1 MICLVW
7 EGFGSRIFFRDFF
20 ISVFLGKR
28 HNEMA
33 MLGVCNF
40 SVIHVRYTVILLS
53 VDFKT
58 LYLNKTIG
66 AWKLC
71 STKL

>member
-1 MICLVW
+1 
-7 EGFGSRIFFRDFF
+7 
-20 ISVFLGKR
+20 
-28 HNEMA
+28 MA

-58 LYLNKTIG
+58 RYLNKTIG